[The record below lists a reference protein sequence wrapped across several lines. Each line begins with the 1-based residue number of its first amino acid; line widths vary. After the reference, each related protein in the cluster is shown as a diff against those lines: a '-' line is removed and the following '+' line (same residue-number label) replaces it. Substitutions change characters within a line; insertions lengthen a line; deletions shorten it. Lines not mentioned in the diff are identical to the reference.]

1 MDKKEIYTQ
10 TILKAANLPVDEN
23 IVKEKKIVWWY
34 NIRSKKEGG
43 LRLTEEGIRFLT
55 EEAKIKTYPVELP
68 KKAKLTSQILIWLD
82 NFINSPYFLSNNE
95 IIVTEEKTAFELYL
109 FSGDLQKLGS
119 SKAMNKRLFQN

>member
-10 TILKAANLPVDEN
+10 TILKAANLSVNEN
-23 IVKEKKIVWWY
+23 VVKEKKILWWY

-43 LRLTEEGIRFLT
+43 LRLTEEGIKFLS
-55 EEAKIKTYPVELP
+55 EEAKIKTYSVELP
-68 KKAKLTSQILIWLD
+68 KKTKFTSQILIWLD
-82 NFINSPYFLSNNE
+82 NFINSPYFLSDNE
-95 IIVTEEKTAFELYL
+95 IIVTEEKVAFELYL